1 METYPQ
7 FKQRI
12 LSYLAREYSHWSQ
25 ADRFK
30 YMKILWKEEVE
41 KRPKAE
47 IKKVTGSFNG
57 HHLEIEFQN
66 DDKTTIS
73 ILVTDSE
80 RGGGTIRR
88 NVRYR
93 DIPFNIDTEDL
104 DDIGSFYGI
113 LLAVGAID
121 DVEEET
127 EDELENFLKEN
138 KELIKNAYGVIFE
151 DMLNDLV
158 DSTLRLLEN

>member
-7 FKQRI
+7 FKQRT
-12 LSYLAREYSHWSQ
+12 LSYLVREYAHWSC

-41 KRPKAE
+41 KRPKVE
-47 IKKVTGSFNG
+47 SKKVTGSFNG
-57 HHLEIEFQN
+57 HHLEIDFQN
-66 DDKTTIS
+66 DDKTTVS

-88 NVRYR
+88 DVNYR

-104 DDIGSFYGI
+104 DEIGSFYGI
-113 LLAVGAID
+113 LLAIGVID
-121 DVEEET
+121 DIEDETEEEY
-127 EDELENFLKEN
+127 ENFLKEN
-138 KELIKNAYGVIFE
+138 KETIKKAYADIFE
-151 DMLNDLV
+151 DMLNDLSEKYR
-158 DSTLRLLEN
+158 D

>member
-7 FKQRI
+7 FKQRT

-41 KRPKAE
+41 KRPKE
-47 IKKVTGSFNG
+47 ESKKVTGSFNG
-57 HHLEIEFQN
+57 HHLEIDFQN

-88 NVRYR
+88 NVTYR

-104 DDIGSFYGI
+104 DEISSFYGI
-113 LLAVGAID
+113 LLAIGAID
-121 DVEEET
+121 DD
-127 EDELENFLKEN
+127 EDETQEDYENFLKEN
-138 KELIKNAYGVIFE
+138 KESIKNVYGDIFE
-151 DMLNDLV
+151 DMLVDLAERYV
-158 DSTLRLLEN
+158 D